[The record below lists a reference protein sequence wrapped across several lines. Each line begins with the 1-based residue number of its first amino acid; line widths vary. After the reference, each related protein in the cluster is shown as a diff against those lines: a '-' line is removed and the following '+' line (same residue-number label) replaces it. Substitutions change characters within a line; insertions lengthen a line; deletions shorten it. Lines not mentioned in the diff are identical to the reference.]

1 MAPSDKPPIKM
12 HLLMLG
18 DPACCIDW
26 SVGGDDSK
34 AIKDGPELYWN
45 S

>member
-1 MAPSDKPPIKM
+1 MGPSDKPPIKM
-12 HLLMLG
+12 HLLLG
-18 DPACCIDW
+18 DEAACIDW
-26 SVGGDDSK
+26 SVCGDDSK

>member
-1 MAPSDKPPIKM
+1 MGPSDKPPINM
-12 HLLMLG
+12 HLLLLG
-18 DPACCIDW
+18 DDAAA
-26 SVGGDDSK
+26 VGGDDSK

>member
-1 MAPSDKPPIKM
+1 MGPSDKPPIKM
-12 HLLMLG
+12 HLLLL
-18 DPACCIDW
+18 ACRDW
-26 SVGGDDSK
+26 SVPGGDDSK